1 MGKKPTIDEANA
13 RRLAVKADCD
23 PRTIRKVLRGEG
35 THSMSAKRAYKILVE
50 AGLLNEEQV
59 AA

>member
-1 MGKKPTIDEANA
+1 MKKHIDAANA

-23 PRTIRKVLRGEG
+23 TRTIAKVLRGEPVRG
-35 THSMSAKRAYKILVE
+35 MSGQRARNVLVE
-50 AGLLNEEQV
+50 AGYLTPQ